1 MSHRVLFLM
10 SGSIAAY
17 KACHV
22 ISRLMQRG
30 HELEIVASP
39 WALEFVGE
47 ATLEGLTGRPVHQ
60 SMFGSGAHMSHIH
73 LVRWAD
79 LVIVCPATAN
89 TINKL
94 ANGIGDDLMTT
105 LFLAHDFSKPWLIA
119 PAMNTKMYHHPVTRE
134 SVQRLSQMGCRILE
148 TASGVL
154 ACGEIGD
161 GKLLDPELL
170 LESIESELKNLAK
183 LKTPAT
189 APKPT
194 AEADPS
200 GKNQASTPSLVVPK
214 VLITAGGTEEPID
227 QVRAITNTST
237 GQTGRDLADVF
248 SGLGYD
254 VTLLKA
260 RSALGPKQSRPGV
273 QVQEFRSF
281 HDLKVKL
288 EAELQKQSFE
298 VVIHAAAVSDYHV
311 ESVGDVQPGSSSIG
325 KFDSKQEEVTLKLRK
340 NPKLLDSLRKWSKNP
355 NISTV
360 AFKFTAGDGS
370 EQAAQDR
377 LARLAKIAD
386 SGAADLLVSND
397 LTTYPDWELHRINDG
412 KTELLETGRDRHH
425 LGFAIEAALKT
436 MIRKAK

>member
-1 MSHRVLFLM
+1 MGQRVLFLM

-22 ISRLMQRG
+22 ISRLAQRG
-30 HELEIVASP
+30 HEVEIVASP

-73 LVRWAD
+73 LIRWAD

-105 LFLAHDFSKPWLIA
+105 LFLAHDFAKPWMIA
-119 PAMNTKMYHHPVTRE
+119 PAMNTKMYHHPVTRQ

-170 LESIESELKNLAK
+170 LEAIESELQSLA
-183 LKTPAT
+183 PRP
-189 APKPT
+189 APKTGPDSAT
-194 AEADPS
+194 TL
-200 GKNQASTPSLVVPK
+200 GLNQSHQTSSPSLVVPK

-237 GQTGRDLADVF
+237 GQTGRDLAEVF

-260 RSALGPKQSRPGV
+260 RSAMGPKVSRPEL
-273 QVQEFRSF
+273 QVQEFRTF
-281 HDLKVKL
+281 HDLKAKL
-288 EAELQKQSFE
+288 ESELQSQSYD

-311 ESVGDVQPGSSSIG
+311 ESVDGVKASSNG
-325 KFDSKQEEVTLKLRK
+325 KFDSSHDGVTLRLKK
-340 NPKLLDSLRKWSKNP
+340 NPKLLDSLRQWSKNP
-355 NISTV
+355 NIKTV

-370 EQAAQDR
+370 VEAEKDR
-377 LARLAKIAD
+377 LSRIAKIAE
-386 SGAADLLVSND
+386 SGTADFLVTND
-397 LTTYPDWELHRINDG
+397 LATYPEWGLHRLQDG
-412 KTELLETGRDRHH
+412 KTALLESGRDRHQ
-425 LGFAIEAALKT
+425 LGFAIEMALN
-436 MIRKAK
+436 RKVK